1 MADINTQT
9 TNILDKKK
17 TTSALDT
24 VGNVVMDSPN
34 EDIKAPPNTLDE
46 KYKAWEEG
54 YNVGENF
61 KQTLSGEII
70 GMMFGD
76 PTGGLKYPEGTDND
90 RTFETDRLKLLNITD
105 LHDEL
110 KYWNE
115 LGKNTWDIDEESQ
128 NMPVKE
134 WFSRMIGKLGI
145 GKDQQEESKHELL
158 KGNNYIPPKP

>member
-17 TTSALDT
+17 TTSTSDT
-24 VGNVVMDSPN
+24 VGNIQN
-34 EDIKAPPNTLDE
+34 EGIKAPPNTIDE
-46 KYKAWEEG
+46 KYKAYEEG
-54 YNVGENF
+54 YNIGENF

-90 RTFETDRLKLLNITD
+90 KTFETDRLKLLSITD

-110 KYWNE
+110 QYWNE
-115 LGKNTWDIDEESQ
+115 LGKNTWDIDDESQ
-128 NMPVKE
+128 AMPVKD
-134 WFSRMIGKLGI
+134 WFNKMFEKLGT
-145 GKDQQEESKHELL
+145 GRDQQKDSKHELL
-158 KGNNYIPPKP
+158 KGTNYTPPKP

>member
-1 MADINTQT
+1 MADVNTQT

-24 VGNVVMDSPN
+24 VGNIQN
-34 EDIKAPPNTLDE
+34 EDIKAPPSTIDE
-46 KYKAWEEG
+46 KYKAYEEG
-54 YNVGENF
+54 YNIGENF

-70 GMMFGD
+70 GMMIGD

-90 RTFETDRLKLLNITD
+90 RTFETDRLKLLSITD

-115 LGKNTWDIDEESQ
+115 IGRTTWDIDDESQ
-128 NMPVKE
+128 EMPVKD
-134 WFSRMIGKLGI
+134 WFNKMFEKLGI
-145 GKDQQEESKHELL
+145 GKDKEEGKHELL
-158 KGNNYIPPKP
+158 KGDNYYPPKP

>member
-1 MADINTQT
+1 MADVNTQT

-17 TTSALDT
+17 TTSTLDT
-24 VGNVVMDSPN
+24 GGNVVMDSPN
-34 EDIKAPPNTLDE
+34 EDIKTPPSTIDE
-46 KYKAWEEG
+46 KYKAYEEG

-76 PTGGLKYPEGTDND
+76 PTGGLKYTEGTDED
-90 RTFETDRLKLLNITD
+90 RIFETERLKLLNIND
-105 LHDEL
+105 LYGEL

-128 NMPVKE
+128 GMPVKD
-134 WFSRMIGKLGI
+134 WFNKMFEKLNIGRDK
-145 GKDQQEESKHELL
+145 EESKHELL
-158 KGNNYIPPKP
+158 KGDNYIPPKP